1 MSVACCNE
9 MSFAQYLCIGEKE
22 NLRWIG
28 TYEDLRDF
36 MICFALP
43 NAKWS
48 SPGGDCKM
56 IESDVVSIRWYA
68 SSGNLTI
75 KGEKAAAFELKLKT
89 ILVCQA
95 EETVIHVEGNI
106 DRLLQDKHLLENE
119 GHGSPI
125 AESYTSDDESSNMHG
140 NKSILD
146 EFVHTLK
153 LQVDSLTQKV
163 SECQSNS
170 EKIAKINVELEQLKG
185 KDLNLNLLNNSKEL
199 EQLKHKN
206 DELDRENISL
216 REINAN
222 LTSTLTELNIKLKAI
237 ESERM
242 SLVTV
247 IKVLQSDQNLHE
259 YGSGDPSTQTTAKWN
274 TKTSEFEKQS
284 QKTESSK
291 LPPGEN
297 TIQLNNR
304 FNALAVDESVHEVE
318 PNVLSQGQIS
328 PLENPNLTNL
338 LSTPYPSNPTTS
350 KTRVLDNQ
358 TENDAEI
365 GASAAQTDASKNLEG
380 PIVIIGD
387 SIIKDIIPE
396 KLSRKP
402 VKKYKFAGK
411 TAEEI
416 SEQLDSIQLQE
427 NPSHVI
433 IHAGTNN
440 LRTDTAKTCAT
451 KIGKLVNHI
460 KVKFPQSKVGISG
473 LTIRKDCDVGEKLN
487 QTNKDLRSFCIRQ
500 GHTFID
506 NANINSSALNSSKL
520 HLNPKGTA
528 YLAVNFI
535 NFLRNRVYSKRR
547 NKQLSKQDFQN
558 AQLLQLGKYL
568 TTLAMTNPT

>member
-380 PIVIIGD
+380 PVVIIGD

-473 LTIRKDCDVGEKLN
+473 LTIRKDCDLGEKLN

-520 HLNPKGTA
+520 HQNPKGTA

>member
-1 MSVACCNE
+1 
-9 MSFAQYLCIGEKE
+9 
-22 NLRWIG
+22 
-28 TYEDLRDF
+28 
-36 MICFALP
+36 MIFCGLA
-43 NAKWS
+43 
-48 SPGGDCKM
+48 
-56 IESDVVSIRWYA
+56 
-68 SSGNLTI
+68 
-75 KGEKAAAFELKLKT
+75 
-89 ILVCQA
+89 
-95 EETVIHVEGNI
+95 
-106 DRLLQDKHLLENE
+106 
-119 GHGSPI
+119 
-125 AESYTSDDESSNMHG
+125 
-140 NKSILD
+140 
-146 EFVHTLK
+146 
-153 LQVDSLTQKV
+153 VDSLTQKV

-259 YGSGDPSTQTTAKWN
+259 HGSGDPSTQTTAKWN

-297 TIQLNNR
+297 TTQLNNR

-451 KIGKLVNHI
+451 KIGKLANHI
-460 KVKFPQSKVGISG
+460 KVKFDPQSKVGISG
-473 LTIRKDCDVGEKLN
+473 LTIRKDCDLDEKLN

-500 GHTFID
+500 GHTFIN